1 MTEMENQKSNWLAIA
16 SFVLALVWVIC
27 CLSVIGIVL
36 WIICWIL
43 ALIFGIIALC
53 KKQTKW
59 AALTGTIVS
68 GIFVV
73 LSAVLCVILWNFVVK
88 HSDVLVEPVK
98 DFSAWVDANPDLAAL
113 MNNDEFSD
121 KFEDLLDKKLK
132 EKYGENY
139 DTVEDFDWVL
149 GIWEWLFDEMKDTLS
164 NLATEFDPDIVINEW
179 EKDNEALNVVEE

>member
-1 MTEMENQKSNWLAIA
+1 MTEMENQKWNGLAIA
-16 SFVLALVWVIC
+16 SFVLALVWIVC
-27 CLSVIGIVL
+27 CLSVIWVVL

-68 GIFVV
+68 WIFVA
-73 LSAVLCVILWNFVVK
+73 LSAVLCFILWNFVVK
-88 HSDVLVEPVK
+88 HSDVLVDPIV
-98 DFSAWVDANPDLAAL
+98 DFSAWVEANPELTTL
-113 MNNDEFSD
+113 MQNREFSD
-121 KFEDLLDKKLK
+121 QFKEILDQKLK
-132 EKYGENY
+132 ERFGEDY
-139 DTVEDFDWVL
+139 DDVEDVDWIL

-179 EKDNEALNVVEE
+179 EKALEE